1 MELKSKN
8 FYRKIVFHNPQIIFL
23 FLFYMLLLLFFT
35 FIYGSGKYP
44 YWLCLLET
52 IFVSIIAFSLV
63 LFFTITVMYIQ
74 VNEKRIIVKGYYA
87 NYFLDESDVFCVD
100 IKEIVSLD
108 FEIQKRIFNAEDYAT
123 RWSRFDKKTQDY
135 MYKEIGKAF
144 MIITDKE
151 GNKLKILINDFN
163 FEPFKKLLITLK
175 EALKINHNQ
184 YYKEIDPNKI
194 IEELSNNMDNP
205 MESTYILN

>member
-1 MELKSKN
+1 MN
-8 FYRKIVFHNPQIIFL
+8 FYRKIIFHKIQYFFFIIFSLGL
-23 FLFYMLLLLFFT
+23 FLLFT
-35 FIYGSGKYP
+35 PLYGNGKYP

-52 IFVSIIAFSLV
+52 ILISIFVFSLV

-74 VNEKRIIVKGYYA
+74 VNKKRIEVKGYYYK
-87 NYFLDESDVFCVD
+87 YFLQESDVFCMD
-100 IKEIVSLD
+100 IKDIVSLD
-108 FEIQKRIFNAEDYAT
+108 FEIQKRVFNAEDYAT

-175 EALKINHNQ
+175 DALKINHNQ

-205 MESTYILN
+205 MESTYIIN